1 MGAQTVRTVTP
12 LSKCWATWCFFP
24 AQTSATREKPPN
36 SWSSPYVSH
45 LKPARITVYLP
56 SVSGQEGQR
65 VRRAEQGTHKGNQKP
80 TKLFVRQHWPQT
92 EIFHT
97 KEALHRTATFIKK
110 GNFTPT
116 FGSSPR
122 DIHQNTRFNSK
133 TMESLKF
140 YQQLSQV
147 ANTAQHEHKYMRGL
161 NFTLRCDGMGAIS
174 NMSWKDAII
183 TLPLHIEFHPGHVG
197 DVWQKNAS
205 SPSNYHWLTNSPGQ
219 HGLSTPLAS
228 PTKVVFRKRGR
239 SRQPWLSP
247 ITFLHDLN
255 GNSRQNLDSQQL
267 LSPV

>member
-65 VRRAEQGTHKGNQKP
+65 VRRAEQGTNKGNQKP

-110 GNFTPT
+110 KAILPQRFV
-116 FGSSPR
+116 SSPWR
-122 DIHQNTRFNSK
+122 ER
-133 TMESLKF
+133 
-140 YQQLSQV
+140 
-147 ANTAQHEHKYMRGL
+147 
-161 NFTLRCDGMGAIS
+161 
-174 NMSWKDAII
+174 
-183 TLPLHIEFHPGHVG
+183 
-197 DVWQKNAS
+197 
-205 SPSNYHWLTNSPGQ
+205 
-219 HGLSTPLAS
+219 
-228 PTKVVFRKRGR
+228 PTKIQELPTAVLPCLLKIGSTQRRTLYI
-239 SRQPWLSP
+239 SRHSCP
-247 ITFLHDLN
+247 F
-255 GNSRQNLDSQQL
+255 
-267 LSPV
+267 